1 MKNRRILVVSILM
14 FFIISALKPCI
25 FATNASVSLSASS
38 TQPTV
43 GESVTVTASAVAGAF
58 NLKLSGNG
66 ETKQI
71 VGQTDITDNV
81 SKSTSITFTPTEAK
95 SYTFRLTG
103 DYTDFYKEQATTVDK
118 TVTINV
124 KAKATEKPA
133 NTSTTQTPTTQ
144 TPATT
149 TQKPASEQ
157 ATAEPNFT
165 SANKTMYATGDIN
178 LRSSWSTSSAATK
191 IKKGTELKVT
201 ATSTK
206 TVNGYVWYRVSY
218 NGQTKYVASGLLTST
233 KPEDE
238 TKSNNSNLKALSI
251 EGATILPTFSP
262 SVTSYTVQ
270 VAKDIQKLNVNA
282 VAEDEKATISIKGNE
297 QLKEG
302 ENLITVSV
310 SAEDGTV
317 KIYEINVERL
327 PEETIVL
334 GLKTL
339 KIDGTDIDKRFKTD
353 VYNYEIK
360 VEEDVSRLKI
370 EAIPNDETATVEIL
384 GNDEL
389 FEGENIITIMVSS
402 QGGNEKITYQIKAN
416 KDIKAV
422 PLVNTEEETNIFP
435 PKVLMYIGAG
445 LAVVIALIIV
455 VAYTIKHRNQEQYN
469 DFNFDDFENNSLE
482 NKNDE
487 ISDINNTQEINNTS
501 ENEIETQQENEDT
514 QNKKDY
520 NFENKERSR
529 RRKGKH
535 F

>member
-1 MKNRRILVVSILM
+1 MKNIRKISFILI
-14 FFIISALKPCI
+14 FIIILNIIVI
-25 FATNASVSLSASS
+25 FNNSYASNVTLTDDKSV
-38 TQPTV
+38 TV
-43 GESVTVTASAVAGAF
+43 GETVTVTASVTAGAWD
-58 NLKLSGNG
+58 LTLSGA
-66 ETKQI
+66 
-71 VGQTDITDNV
+71 GQTKHISDTTSIEGNSTA
-81 SKSTSITFTPTEAK
+81 STSITFTPTEAGK
-95 SYTFRLTG
+95 YTFTLTG
-103 DYTDFYKEQATTVDK
+103 TEADYSAKKKDNKVGKTCTITV
-118 TVTINV
+118 NP
-124 KAKATEKPA
+124 KAEEKSVP
-133 NTSTTQTPTTQ
+133 SVTTQ

-149 TQKPASEQ
+149 TQRPASEQ
-157 ATAEPNFT
+157 ATVEPNFT

-191 IKKGTELKVT
+191 IKKGTELTVT

-218 NGQTKYVASGLLTST
+218 NGQTKYVASSLLTAV

-251 EGATILPTFSP
+251 EGTTIFPTFSP
-262 SVTSYTVQ
+262 NVTSYTVQ
-270 VAKDIQKLNVNA
+270 VAKDIQQLNVNA

-327 PEETIVL
+327 PEETKVL

-339 KIDGTDIDKRFKTD
+339 KIDGTDIDKRFKTE

-360 VEEDVSRLKI
+360 VEEDVSKLKI
-370 EAIPNDETATVEIL
+370 EAIPNEETAIVEIL
-384 GNDEL
+384 GNDEIV
-389 FEGENIITIMVSS
+389 EGENIITIMVSS

-416 KDIKAV
+416 KEIKEEHIA
-422 PLVNTEEETNIFP
+422 NTEEETNNFP
-435 PKVLMYIGAG
+435 SKVLIYIGAG

-455 VAYTIKHRNQEQYN
+455 VVYTIKHRNQEQYN
-469 DFNFDDFENNSLE
+469 DFNFEDFENKSLE

-487 ISDINNTQEINNTS
+487 ISNTNNTQEISNTS
-501 ENEIETQQENEDT
+501 ESEIETQQENEET

-520 NFENKERSR
+520 NFDNKERT

>member
-1 MKNRRILVVSILM
+1 
-14 FFIISALKPCI
+14 
-25 FATNASVSLSASS
+25 
-38 TQPTV
+38 
-43 GESVTVTASAVAGAF
+43 
-58 NLKLSGNG
+58 
-66 ETKQI
+66 
-71 VGQTDITDNV
+71 
-81 SKSTSITFTPTEAK
+81 
-95 SYTFRLTG
+95 
-103 DYTDFYKEQATTVDK
+103 
-118 TVTINV
+118 
-124 KAKATEKPA
+124 
-133 NTSTTQTPTTQ
+133 
-144 TPATT
+144 
-149 TQKPASEQ
+149 
-157 ATAEPNFT
+157 
-165 SANKTMYATGDIN
+165 MYATGDIN

-191 IKKGTELKVT
+191 IKKGTELTVT

-218 NGQTKYVASGLLTST
+218 NGQTKYVASSLLTAV

-251 EGATILPTFSP
+251 EGTTIFPTFSP
-262 SVTSYTVQ
+262 NVTSYTVQ
-270 VAKDIQKLNVNA
+270 VAKDIQQLNVNA

-327 PEETIVL
+327 PEETKVL

-339 KIDGTDIDKRFKTD
+339 KIDGTDIDKRFKTE

-360 VEEDVSRLKI
+360 VEEDVSKLKI
-370 EAIPNDETATVEIL
+370 EAIPNEETAIVEIL
-384 GNDEL
+384 GNDEIV
-389 FEGENIITIMVSS
+389 EGENIITIMVSS

-416 KDIKAV
+416 KEIKEEHIA
-422 PLVNTEEETNIFP
+422 NTEEETNNFP
-435 PKVLMYIGAG
+435 SKVLIYIGAG

-455 VAYTIKHRNQEQYN
+455 VVYTIKHRNQEQYN
-469 DFNFDDFENNSLE
+469 DFNFEDFENKSLE

-487 ISDINNTQEINNTS
+487 ISNTNNTQEISNTS
-501 ENEIETQQENEDT
+501 ESEIETQQENEET

-520 NFENKERSR
+520 NFDNKERT

>member
-1 MKNRRILVVSILM
+1 MNIKKIIGII
-14 FFIISALKPCI
+14 IISIILIIVMNTQVKAAGTFEASI
-25 FATNASVSLSASS
+25 SATTV
-38 TQPTV
+38 TV
-43 GESVTVTASAVAGAF
+43 GDTISVTVKAAGAAGTYAVYTD
-58 NLKLSGNG
+58 NSIISVLSGSTQDFLDNSSS
-66 ETKQI
+66 T
-71 VGQTDITDNV
+71 ITYKAEKEGTV
-81 SKSTSITFTPTEAK
+81 EIT
-95 SYTFRLTG
+95 
-103 DYTDFYKEQATTVDK
+103 
-118 TVTINV
+118 
-124 KAKATEKPA
+124 AKATDMTDNDNDEIPVKGSKSFTVTVKTNQKQEPVP
-133 NTSTTQTPTTQ
+133 STPTTQ

-149 TQKPASEQ
+149 TQKPATEQ

-191 IKKGTELKVT
+191 IKKGTELTVT

-218 NGQTKYVASGLLTST
+218 NGQTKYVASSLLTAT

-251 EGATILPTFSP
+251 EGTTIFPTFSP
-262 SVTSYTVQ
+262 NVTSYTVQ
-270 VAKDIQKLNVNA
+270 VAKDIQQLNVNA

-327 PEETIVL
+327 PEETKVL

-339 KIDGTDIDKRFKTD
+339 KIDGTDIDKRFKTE

-360 VEEDVSRLKI
+360 VEEDVSKLKI
-370 EAIPNDETATVEIL
+370 EAIPNEETAIVEIL
-384 GNDEL
+384 GNDEIV
-389 FEGENIITIMVSS
+389 EGENIITIMVSS

-416 KDIKAV
+416 KEIKEEHIA
-422 PLVNTEEETNIFP
+422 NTEEETNNFP
-435 PKVLMYIGAG
+435 SKVLIYIGAG

-455 VAYTIKHRNQEQYN
+455 VVYTIKHRNQEQYN
-469 DFNFDDFENNSLE
+469 DFNFEDFENKSLE

-487 ISDINNTQEINNTS
+487 ISDTNNRQEISNTS
-501 ENEIETQQENEDT
+501 ESEIETQQENEET

-520 NFENKERSR
+520 NFDNKERT